1 MMRQFASK
9 HNSGRR
15 LLSEPSP
22 PDSPNRSFTDT
33 TTPVKQPVGR
43 YQAQADGTVKYVSND
58 TPSTAATT
66 SPADSITPSPRK
78 SGGGVGRLAA
88 SLFSSRAQ
96 VASPPASEASSSY
109 LNWPGTQDKRGGT
122 VAMNH
127 DGDEDHH
134 LASVVHHSA
143 AAGSPM
149 AKQRHDNDKVHRLAK
164 PQVLY
169 SDPWNRNHQEE
180 TMSDFSNSSS
190 AYFQPKSKALDKV
203 QEFGKKKSQAASVM
217 RLTAEALAQQ
227 DHYAPP
233 HKTMSNSVGFRGLLD
248 KSRDVPNLID
258 DASSLATS
266 MSGATSNVQPTRA
279 AQRAPMQLQ
288 QKIS

>member
-1 MMRQFASK
+1 
-9 HNSGRR
+9 
-15 LLSEPSP
+15 
-22 PDSPNRSFTDT
+22 
-33 TTPVKQPVGR
+33 
-43 YQAQADGTVKYVSND
+43 
-58 TPSTAATT
+58 
-66 SPADSITPSPRK
+66 
-78 SGGGVGRLAA
+78 
-88 SLFSSRAQ
+88 
-96 VASPPASEASSSY
+96 
-109 LNWPGTQDKRGGT
+109 
-122 VAMNH
+122 MNH

-233 HKTMSNSVGFRGLLD
+233 HKTMSNSVGFQGLLD